1 MIPLKSQ
8 REIELIRE
16 SSRIVAQ
23 ALLLARER
31 AVPGMTTGEL
41 SAIMEKFITSQGG
54 MPAFKGFR
62 GFPAGS
68 CISVNEEVV
77 HGIPG
82 SRRLK
87 EGDLVS
93 VDIGVEKNAYF
104 GDGAVTFGIGSLSS
118 QARDLLTAC
127 QQALSAGI
135 EKARVGARL
144 SDISHAVQGRT
155 EFWGFNVVRDLV
167 GHGIGKQMHEEPQV
181 ANFGPPG
188 KGPRLQAG
196 VVLAIEPMI
205 TAGHYAVVTLDD
217 NWTVVTADGSLAAHY
232 EHTVAITDDGP
243 LILTR
248 G

>member
-1 MIPLKSQ
+1 MIPLKLP

-31 AVPGMTTGEL
+31 ARPEMTTGEL
-41 SAIMEKFITSQGG
+41 DAILKRFIINQGG
-54 MPAFKGFR
+54 RPAFKGFR
-62 GFPAGS
+62 GFPAS
-68 CISVNEEVV
+68 TCISVNEEVV

-93 VDIGVEKNAYF
+93 VDIGVEKNGYF

-118 QARDLLTAC
+118 QARDLLAAC
-127 QQALSAGI
+127 EQALLVGI
-135 EKARVGARL
+135 EKARVKARL
-144 SDISHAVQGRT
+144 SDISHAVQSLT
-155 EFWGFNVVRDLV
+155 ESRGFNVVRDLV
-167 GHGIGKQMHEEPQV
+167 GHGIGKQMHEDPQV
-181 ANFGPPG
+181 PNFGPAG
-188 KGPRLQAG
+188 KGPQLQKG
-196 VVLAIEPMI
+196 MVLAIEPMI
-205 TAGHYAVVTLDD
+205 TAGHHAVLTLDD
-217 NWTVVTADGSLAAHY
+217 NWTVVTADGSLAAHC